1 MRKIEDLQTQLDQQI
16 KIQKAQKKGI
26 LKAANDNKD
35 LLQQLDEQTKQIK
48 TYKKEIKQYK
58 ETLQSNT

>member
-16 KIQKAQKKGI
+16 KNQKAQKKGI

-58 ETLQSNT
+58 ETLQ

>member
-58 ETLQSNT
+58 ETLQ